1 MIKPILIAALLAAPV
16 ANAAD
21 CFKLKAVVTKV
32 HEMRYSNIS
41 SQDAWQMLDADTN
54 PVAARLVHEV
64 YTKPRYA
71 TEKMQNEQRVEL
83 VSKWFLYCES
93 NNRRLEG
100 EQ

>member
-16 ANAAD
+16 VNAAD
-21 CFKLKAVVTKV
+21 CFKLKDIVSKV

-41 SQDAWQMLDADTN
+41 SQDAWELLDADTN
-54 PVAARLVHEV
+54 SVAARLVHEV

-71 TEKMQNEQRVEL
+71 TAKMKNEQRVEL